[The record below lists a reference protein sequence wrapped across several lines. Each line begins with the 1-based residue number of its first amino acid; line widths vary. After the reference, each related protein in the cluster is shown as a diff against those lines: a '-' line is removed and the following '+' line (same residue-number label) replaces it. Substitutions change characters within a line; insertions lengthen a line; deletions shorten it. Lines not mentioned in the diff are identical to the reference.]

1 MTTFSL
7 LLVALLG
14 AIVVLA
20 SLKPE
25 AFRVSRSQLVAAP
38 AEAVFAHLV
47 DFHQWNAWSPWAKRD
62 PSAKNTFEGP
72 ESGVGSSFAWAGN
85 SKIGAGKMTIEE
97 CVRDELLRIK
107 LEFERPMKAVN
118 RASFELKPQGEGTR
132 VTWSMA
138 GKNNFYA
145 KLFSLVVD
153 MDKMI
158 GKDFEE
164 GLANLKALAEAA
176 AKEAGA

>member
-1 MTTFSL
+1 MTILSL
-7 LLVALLG
+7 LFVALLG

-20 SLKPE
+20 SLKPD
-25 AFRVSRSQLVAAP
+25 AFRVTRSATIAAP
-38 AEAVFAHLV
+38 ADAVFAHLV
-47 DFHQWNAWSPWAKRD
+47 DFHRWNAWSPWAKRD
-62 PSAKNTFEGP
+62 PAAKNSFDGP
-72 ESGVGSSFAWAGN
+72 DSGVGSSFAWAGN
-85 SKIGAGKMTIEE
+85 SKVGAGKMTIEE
-97 CVRDELLRIK
+97 CIRDESLRIR
-107 LEFERPMKAVN
+107 LEFERPMQAVN
-118 RASFELKPQGEGTR
+118 RASFELKPEGEATR

-164 GLANLKALAEAA
+164 GLGNLKALAEAA
-176 AKEAGA
+176 GNKASA